1 MFLQRAIVISA
12 VLIGCLPGGAPLA
25 LAEQV
30 EWQMVVGYFEG
41 ATDMAHHTYA
51 FDPKAH
57 FPTLSACQREATDYL
72 RSVAAP
78 PSWIDR
84 EVSCR
89 QMGDWVVYSN
99 SRGWHR

>member
-12 VLIGCLPGGAPLA
+12 VLIGCLQGGTPLA
-25 LAEQV
+25 LAEQL
-30 EWQMVVGYFEG
+30 EWQMVVGYFDG

-72 RSVAAP
+72 RSVAP
-78 PSWIDR
+78 PAELDR
-84 EVSCR
+84 PRS
-89 QMGDWVVYSN
+89 VVPADG
-99 SRGWHR
+99 RLGRLQQ